1 MSEAKLTSKG
11 QITIPKAVRER
22 LGLRTGDRV
31 EFVEEAPGVYR
42 IVPVTRDVRALRG
55 IVPRPACPVP
65 LEDMERAVREG
76 ASRTARRR

>member
-31 EFVEEAPGVYR
+31 EFVEEAPGQFR
-42 IVPVTRDVRALRG
+42 IVPVTRDIRTLRG

-65 LEDMERAVREG
+65 LEDMARAVREG
-76 ASRTARRR
+76 ASRAARSR